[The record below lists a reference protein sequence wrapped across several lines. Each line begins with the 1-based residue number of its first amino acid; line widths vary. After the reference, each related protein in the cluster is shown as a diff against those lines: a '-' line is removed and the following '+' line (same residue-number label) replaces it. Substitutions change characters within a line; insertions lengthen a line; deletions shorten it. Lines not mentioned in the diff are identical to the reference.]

1 MIRLR
6 SPHTVNVYGAITS
19 RKDCLVLVMELLPG
33 GDLLSLLKASVE
45 PLEESRGRQIIGDIC
60 AGMSFLHHKE
70 TIHGDLKSPNVLFD
84 GTGRAKVKPH
94 LQYFRNQCKTPQ
106 RGTEWAV
113 TSPPTGMDSDGEP
126 SRLGIVVVTRAKYL
140 SLIHI

>member
-94 LQYFRNQCKTPQ
+94 LHYFRNQCETPQ
-106 RGTEWAV
+106 
-113 TSPPTGMDSDGEP
+113 
-126 SRLGIVVVTRAKYL
+126 
-140 SLIHI
+140 